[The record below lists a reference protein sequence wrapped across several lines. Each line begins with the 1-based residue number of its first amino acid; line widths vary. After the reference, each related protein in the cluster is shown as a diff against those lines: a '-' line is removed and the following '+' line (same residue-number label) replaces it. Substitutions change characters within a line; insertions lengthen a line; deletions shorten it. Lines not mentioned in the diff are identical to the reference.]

1 MNEKIVEMICKAAV
15 ASSCAIGGGIV
26 TKKALDIHQ
35 VKSAERAK
43 RREIEEAAHMEEL
56 REEERKKAEIKHR
69 FDERVHNVM
78 TTRNFDADIRNASIN
93 NKRLAMEDRLHAKEL
108 LEIAFSRVKNSSTIE
123 SFDKYLNKF
132 DQLFNDI
139 CTNDTESSKAGI
151 RYWWDKHEEERRNW
165 EENQRK
171 REAEEERKHIEKKEE
186 EERKRKKKEEEAE
199 RRRAE
204 EKAERERKAAV
215 AKKNAP
221 KPELPKDFQPEVREL
236 EEKLDSMQ
244 QQ

>member
-26 TKKALDIHQ
+26 TKKALDIHR

-43 RREIEEAAHMEEL
+43 RREEEEAARMEEL

-78 TTRNFDADIRNASIN
+78 TARNFDADIRNASIN

-108 LEIAFSRVKNSSTIE
+108 LEISFARVKNASTIE
-123 SFDKYLNKF
+123 SFDKYLSRFN
-132 DQLFNDI
+132 QLFNDI
-139 CTNDTESSKAGI
+139 YTNDTESSKAGI
-151 RYWWDKHEEERRNW
+151 RYWWEKHEEERRNW

-171 REAEEERKHIEKKEE
+171 REAEEERKRIEKKEE

-204 EKAERERKAAV
+204 EKAEREREQIYETINRGFQSIESV
-215 AKKNAP
+215 ANTAIQNRNGGQTNN
-221 KPELPKDFQPEVREL
+221 EDN
-236 EEKLDSMQ
+236 
-244 QQ
+244 

>member
-15 ASSCAIGGGIV
+15 ASSCAIGGSIV
-26 TKKALDIHQ
+26 TKKMLNIHQ

-43 RREIEEAAHMEEL
+43 RREAEEAARMEEL

-78 TTRNFDADIRNASIN
+78 TARNFDADIRNASIN

-108 LEIAFSRVKNSSTIE
+108 LEIAFARVKNASTIE
-123 SFDKYLNKF
+123 SFDKYLNRF

-151 RYWWDKHEEERRNW
+151 RYWWEKHEEERRNW

-171 REAEEERKHIEKKEE
+171 REAEEERKRIEKKEE

-204 EKAERERKAAV
+204 EKAEREREQIYETINRGFQSIESV
-215 AKKNAP
+215 ANTAIQTRNGGQKND
-221 KPELPKDFQPEVREL
+221 EDN
-236 EEKLDSMQ
+236 
-244 QQ
+244 

>member
-43 RREIEEAAHMEEL
+43 RREAEEAARLEEL
-56 REEERKKAEIKHR
+56 RIEERKKAEIKHR

-78 TTRNFDADIRNASIN
+78 TARDFDTDIRNASIN

-108 LEIAFSRVKNSSTIE
+108 LEIAFARVKNSSTIE
-123 SFDKYLNKF
+123 SFDKHLNRF
-132 DQLFNDI
+132 NQLFDDI
-139 CTNDTESSKAGI
+139 YTNDTESSKAGI

-171 REAEEERKHIEKKEE
+171 REAEEERKRIEKKEE

-204 EKAERERKAAV
+204 EKAEREREQIYETINRGFQSIESV
-215 AKKNAP
+215 ANTAIQTRNGGQINA
-221 KPELPKDFQPEVREL
+221 DNT
-236 EEKLDSMQ
+236 
-244 QQ
+244 